1 MHMNRTWRR
10 RNYFIKKDLQGKY
23 IFSFFIFVVAGS
35 IIFTLIFSLLSSNT
49 MTIVYDNYKLQI
61 GRTPLMLMKEILSAQ
76 WIFIVAGGFLVVI
89 LSMFLTHRFAG
100 PLFRFEK
107 SIEEITKGNLNF
119 LIYLRAKDEG
129 KELAEKIN
137 ILIDMLSSN
146 IKEMRRLSEE
156 VNNKLT
162 DANNSLK
169 ENREGKETSLDI
181 EIAGDLNRKLH
192 EILRKYTVRDD
203 K

>member
-1 MHMNRTWRR
+1 
-10 RNYFIKKDLQGKY
+10 
-23 IFSFFIFVVAGS
+23 
-35 IIFTLIFSLLSSNT
+35 
-49 MTIVYDNYKLQI
+49 
-61 GRTPLMLMKEILSAQ
+61 
-76 WIFIVAGGFLVVI
+76 
-89 LSMFLTHRFAG
+89 MFLTHRFAG
-100 PLFRFEK
+100 PIFRFEK
-107 SIEEITKGNLNF
+107 SMEEMTKGNLNF
-119 LIYLRAKDEG
+119 RIYLRAKDEG

-181 EIAGDLNRKLH
+181 EIAGDLNRSLH
-192 EILRKYTVRDD
+192 RILQKYTLKDD

>member
-1 MHMNRTWRR
+1 MNRTWKR

-23 IFSFFIFVVAGS
+23 MFSFFIFVVAGS
-35 IIFTLIFSLLSSNT
+35 IIFTLILSLLSSDT

-61 GRTPLMLMKEILSAQ
+61 GKTPLMLMKEILSAQ
-76 WIFIVAGGFLVVI
+76 WIFIVVGGFLVVM

-100 PLFRFEK
+100 PIFRFEK
-107 SIEEITKGNLNF
+107 SIEEMTKGNLNF
-119 LIYLRAKDEG
+119 RIHLRATDEG

-169 ENREGKETSLDI
+169 ENREGKETDLDI
-181 EIAGDLNRKLH
+181 EIAGDLNRSLH
-192 EILRKYTVRDD
+192 KILQKYTLKDD

>member
-1 MHMNRTWRR
+1 
-10 RNYFIKKDLQGKY
+10 
-23 IFSFFIFVVAGS
+23 
-35 IIFTLIFSLLSSNT
+35 
-49 MTIVYDNYKLQI
+49 
-61 GRTPLMLMKEILSAQ
+61 MKEILSAQ

-100 PLFRFEK
+100 PIFRFEK
-107 SIEEITKGNLNF
+107 SIEEMTKGNLNF

-169 ENREGKETSLDI
+169 ENKEGKETSLDI

-192 EILRKYTVRDD
+192 EILQKYTVRDD